1 MDKTTKEIFEKLNKE
16 RFVAID
22 IIIAESTLSLQEAM
36 LKHDFEMADW
46 TTNRKML
53 EMIGI
58 VICEKFDADN
68 KTEIN
73 KLFDKIITSLKLW
86 KIEVINY
93 FHLTEVE
100 RLVELQRILDEP
112 VRMMPPNEYCRME
125 YIDMER
131 IRTSQD
137 FSSQD

>member
-86 KIEVINY
+86 KKLRN
-93 FHLTEVE
+93 FFT
-100 RLVELQRILDEP
+100 
-112 VRMMPPNEYCRME
+112 
-125 YIDMER
+125 
-131 IRTSQD
+131 
-137 FSSQD
+137 

>member
-1 MDKTTKEIFEKLNKE
+1 MSKTTEEIFEKLNKE

-22 IIIAESTLSLQEAM
+22 ILIAESTLSLQEAM
-36 LKHDFEMADW
+36 LKHDFEMAEW

-58 VICEKFDADN
+58 VVHKKFDANN

-73 KLFDKIITSLKLW
+73 KLFNKIMTSLKLW
-86 KIEVINY
+86 KIEVVNY
-93 FHLTEVE
+93 FHLTELE

-125 YIDMER
+125 YIDMGR
-131 IRTSQD
+131 IETSQD
-137 FSSQD
+137 FSSRD